1 MTILAYR
8 DSQPESRDFW
18 KNELTQAVS
27 EIRQMYDDKV
37 EDMRG
42 QMESSCNEKVR
53 SIERNISIM
62 SCKTSKQNT
71 NRYYSGFFLH
81 LTVAFDAFYCR
92 YRTSKYTACCKKRNI

>member
-42 QMESSCNEKVR
+42 HMESSCTEKVR
-53 SIERNISIM
+53 STERNIIIV

-71 NRYYSGFFLH
+71 NRYYTGFFTLH
-81 LTVAFDAFYCR
+81 
-92 YRTSKYTACCKKRNI
+92 SSI